1 MYHEFS
7 GDPIIQGLAFEDQ
20 RHYVMVLCFKASGL
34 LDRDMPSVDVRHA
47 IICKALGLDTL
58 AGSEA
63 RRRLS
68 EFGLVGNDWQP
79 SAWER
84 RQFKSDVST
93 GRVQKFRERASSD
106 SEEELNPLKTDTEGN
121 VSSNVSETF
130 QAKKPKRATGIP
142 DDFAVDDDLTKFATD
157 RLPNVDVPELLI
169 RFKAFHAGKGTVSK
183 DWRASWRTYVGNAT
197 KFGYPMVTPTAS
209 TPGPAK
215 VRRIDPNGR
224 VLSG

>member
-1 MYHEFS
+1 MYHEFA

-20 RHYVMVLCFKASGL
+20 RHYVMVLCFKAAGL

-68 EFGLVGNDWQP
+68 EFGLVGDDWQP
-79 SAWER
+79 GAWER
-84 RQFKSDVST
+84 RQFKSDDVT
-93 GRVQKFRERASSD
+93 ARTRKFKAAQK
-106 SEEELNPLKTDTEGN
+106 SEKELNTDSDTDTEGN
-121 VSSNVSETF
+121 VPGNVPETF
-130 QAKKPKRATGIP
+130 PRKQPKRATGIP

-197 KFGYPMVTPTAS
+197 KFGYPTIVAAQAHPKKVTRYDS
-209 TPGPAK
+209 
-215 VRRIDPNGR
+215 RGR
-224 VLSG
+224 VIDE